1 MSTSGYYESPHTQ
14 NIVKTRI
21 VSKYFKAWSDIMLTH
36 GKDAKGRIA
45 YIDLFSG
52 PGRFDDRTASTPLWL
67 LSQAVK
73 DLRLCSRL
81 VTLFNDK
88 DKTLIDRL
96 QTEIDAFPGIEK
108 LTYKPQLSSVSV
120 GSEIATLYRNMN
132 LVPTLFFIDPW
143 GFKGLSLDLVGAT
156 IKSWGC
162 DCIFFFNYNRVNQF
176 LHAEPVEEEINEL
189 FGVERANRLRQ
200 MLKGAT
206 SEKRKETITSELILA
221 LKEVGGQYVLPFEFE
236 SRYGERTSH
245 YIIFVSKAKRG
256 YLIMRDVMYKMSS
269 GDGEVKSF
277 GYVPVR
283 SSQLNLLLDLENP
296 YSIPALKRLLLTA
309 CAGLSITVKQVHEDY
324 TIDTPYIL
332 KLVQTAIKDLE
343 REGLVK
349 VSVPAE
355 ERRAPKGVLTLAPH
369 LTVTFP
375 T

>member
-1 MSTSGYYESPHTQ
+1 
-14 NIVKTRI
+14 
-21 VSKYFKAWSDIMLTH
+21 
-36 GKDAKGRIA
+36 
-45 YIDLFSG
+45 
-52 PGRFDDRTASTPLWL
+52 
-67 LSQAVK
+67 
-73 DLRLCSRL
+73 
-81 VTLFNDK
+81 
-88 DKTLIDRL
+88 
-96 QTEIDAFPGIEK
+96 
-108 LTYKPQLSSVSV
+108 
-120 GSEIATLYRNMN
+120 MN